1 MLARACQM
9 ASCKTDFVCTVVE
22 LASSLFCSAVLYR
35 QLPLRQN
42 LELMGVAAQHAM
54 TLT

>member
-1 MLARACQM
+1 MLAKAFQM
-9 ASCKTDFVCTVVE
+9 ASSKTDFLGTVVKI
-22 LASSLFCSAVLYR
+22 ASLLFCSAVLYR